1 MGLLR
6 PNALGMMSDL
16 LITMPESFCLTLAC
30 GWVCC
35 TDFALD
41 AMMALTGV
49 GIAPHTQ
56 AATGPYTS
64 GPDCTTPAASG
75 TEGNCALYRSPE
87 VVSASR
93 EL

>member
-1 MGLLR
+1 MAGC
-6 PNALGMMSDL
+6 A
-16 LITMPESFCLTLAC
+16 A
-30 GWVCC
+30 
-35 TDFALD
+35 DFALD
-41 AMMALTGV
+41 AMLALTGV

>member
-1 MGLLR
+1 MPSARQLR
-6 PNALGMMSDL
+6 AQAFAG
-16 LITMPESFCLTLAC
+16 IIHGATGIIF
-30 GWVCC
+30 
-35 TDFALD
+35 FALD